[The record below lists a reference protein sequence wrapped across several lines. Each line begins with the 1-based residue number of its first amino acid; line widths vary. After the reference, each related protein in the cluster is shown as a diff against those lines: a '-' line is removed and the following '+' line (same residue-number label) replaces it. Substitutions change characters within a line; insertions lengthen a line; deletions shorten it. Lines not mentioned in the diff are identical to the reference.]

1 MIEAGYVI
9 IAAAVLLWAY
19 VSIPR
24 ASLACG
30 DAAPEAYRLRQRF
43 LLAALAWTALT
54 LVLAWTGM
62 LARFDWRPPPFMLLF
77 VGILVLGV
85 VIARSRVGDRLAYGL
100 PLAALVGLQSFRF
113 PLEVVMHRTAERGI
127 MPMQMSY
134 SGLNFDILT
143 GLSAVALAVWLR
155 LGRPPRGLV
164 WAWNVMGLL
173 LLANIVTV
181 AVLSTP
187 RFAAFGSAPEKLNT
201 FVTRAPYVLLP
212 TVLVLAAWAG
222 HLIVFRALR
231 RPQAGSPRIASH
243 RARMSAG

>member
-1 MIEAGYVI
+1 
-9 IAAAVLLWAY
+9 VLVWAY
-19 VSIPR
+19 LSIPR
-24 ASLACG
+24 AALACG
-30 DAAPEAYRLRQRF
+30 DAGPEAYRLRQRF

-54 LVLAWTGM
+54 LVLAWSGT
-62 LARFDWRPPPFMLLF
+62 LARLDWRPPPLMFLL

-85 VIARSRVGDRLAYGL
+85 VIARSRVGDRLARGL
-100 PLAALVGLQSFRF
+100 PLAALVGLQSFRL

-127 MPMQMSY
+127 MPMQMTY

-143 GLSAVALAVWLR
+143 GLSAVALAAWLR
-155 LGRPPRGLV
+155 FGRPPRALV
-164 WAWNVMGLL
+164 WAWNVLGLL

-187 RFAAFGSAPEKLNT
+187 MFAAFGSTPERINT

-212 TVLVLAAWAG
+212 AVLVLAAWAG

-231 RPQAGSPRIASH
+231 RPQAGSPRTTAH
-243 RARMSAG
+243 RARMSDG

>member
-1 MIEAGYVI
+1 MLASAFV
-9 IAAAVLLWAY
+9 ALSAAVLIWCY
-19 VSIPR
+19 VFIPT
-24 ASLACG
+24 AAMACG

-54 LVLAWTGM
+54 LVLAWTGL
-62 LARFDWRPPPFMLLF
+62 LARFDWRPPPFMVLF

-85 VIARSRVGDRLAYGL
+85 VIARSRVGDRLACGL

-127 MPMQMSY
+127 MPMHMSY

-155 LGRPPRGLV
+155 LGRPPRALV

-212 TVLVLAAWAG
+212 AVLVLAAWAG

-243 RARMSAG
+243 RTRMSAG

>member
-1 MIEAGYVI
+1 MIEAGFVI
-9 IAAAVLLWAY
+9 IAAAVLLWTY
-19 VSIPR
+19 LSIPR
-24 ASLACG
+24 AALACG
-30 DAAPEAYRLRQRF
+30 DAAPEAYGLRRGF
-43 LLAALAWTALT
+43 LLAALTWTALT
-54 LVLAWTGM
+54 LALAWTGV
-62 LARFDWRPPPFMLLF
+62 LARWDWRPPPLMFLF
-77 VGILVLGV
+77 VGILALGPL
-85 VIARSRVGDRLAYGL
+85 IARSRVGDRLARGL

-113 PLEVVMHRTAERGI
+113 PLEVVMHRAAERGI

-155 LGRPPRGLV
+155 FGRPPRGLV

-187 RFAAFGSAPEKLNT
+187 RFAAFGSTPERLNT

-212 TVLVLAAWAG
+212 AVLVLAAWAG

-231 RPQAGSPRIASH
+231 RPQAGTPRISPH
-243 RARMSAG
+243 RAR